1 MGEKRSLVAEMSA
14 EQSSITPEP
23 FFLVTERV
31 LGNAREA

>member
-1 MGEKRSLVAEMSA
+1 MAVRRSLDAEMSA

-23 FFLVTERV
+23 FRLVTERV